1 MALGKEPLLEVVQQ
15 NVEMTE
21 DSDGLSR
28 LSHER
33 ANNSYISQTTY
44 DEDLPDEFA
53 DMDEHCLDEKATVVD
68 TKDSKKQEVDD
79 EPPALPERST
89 LRASRLLDNLKLNSI
104 ESARQSLNTTTSH
117 DIYLSSEED
126 ASSTTDD
133 LSDYDFESECE
144 SEFES
149 QSNSNSDES
158 TQSSVRRRSR
168 EVTARVVSVI
178 FVGRPSIVELS
189 SSRASAFLEDSAS
202 KPQEATLEKPQSIDV
217 EPLER
222 PNLPPRQDSLTS
234 AKLRK
239 KKPAFLD
246 TDPFASGN
254 YSIDTATQQQDEP
267 VVRTPRTPTAVLQRF
282 QKSLSLVRKRSRHN
296 LRAGISSENLN
307 GRPASASTSNLLDI
321 DTSSVPAM
329 DPKALEPQSAITMS
343 PHSPFQYKNLARSAT
358 RESFPSIAA
367 LPAASGTIPPAI
379 SPANPATSR
388 KSLLGG
394 LNIGRRRS
402 IRVKSLAFP

>member
-1 MALGKEPLLEVVQQ
+1 MSLEKEPLLEAVQQ
-15 NVEMTE
+15 NAEKTE

-33 ANNSYISQTTY
+33 TGNSYISQTTY
-44 DEDLPDEFA
+44 DEDLLDEFA
-53 DMDEHCLDEKATVVD
+53 DMDEHCLVEKAAVID

-144 SEFES
+144 SES
-149 QSNSNSDES
+149 QPNSNSDES

-168 EVTARVVSVI
+168 EVTARAVSVI
-178 FVGRPSIVELS
+178 FVGRPSIVDLS
-189 SSRASAFLEDSAS
+189 SSRASTFLEDSAS

-217 EPLER
+217 ESLER
-222 PNLPPRQDSLTS
+222 PSHPPRQDSLPS

-239 KKPAFLD
+239 TKPAFLD
-246 TDPFASGN
+246 TDPFAGGN
-254 YSIDTATQQQDEP
+254 YSIGAATQQQDEP

-282 QKSLSLVRKRSRHN
+282 QKSLSL
-296 LRAGISSENLN
+296 
-307 GRPASASTSNLLDI
+307 
-321 DTSSVPAM
+321 
-329 DPKALEPQSAITMS
+329 
-343 PHSPFQYKNLARSAT
+343 AR
-358 RESFPSIAA
+358 
-367 LPAASGTIPPAI
+367 
-379 SPANPATSR
+379 
-388 KSLLGG
+388 
-394 LNIGRRRS
+394 
-402 IRVKSLAFP
+402 IRVDFQSPRYRYIERSGDGSESARTTVGDYYVAPFTLPV

>member
-1 MALGKEPLLEVVQQ
+1 MSSGKEPLLEAVQQ
-15 NVEMTE
+15 NVEKTK
-21 DSDGLSR
+21 DTDGLSGLPHKR
-28 LSHER
+28 TR
-33 ANNSYISQTTY
+33 NSYISQTTY
-44 DEDLPDEFA
+44 DEDLLDAFA
-53 DMDEHCLDEKATVVD
+53 DMDEHCLVEKATIVD
-68 TKDSKKQEVDD
+68 TKDSKKQEVGD
-79 EPPALPERST
+79 EPPALPERSA

-144 SEFES
+144 SES
-149 QSNSNSDES
+149 QSNCNSDES

-168 EVTARVVSVI
+168 EVTARAVSVI
-178 FVGRPSIVELS
+178 FIGRPCIVDLS

-202 KPQEATLEKPQSIDV
+202 KPREATLEKPRSIDI
-217 EPLER
+217 ESLER
-222 PNLPPRQDSLTS
+222 PSLPPRQDSLPS

-246 TDPFASGN
+246 TDPFAGGN
-254 YSIDTATQQQDEP
+254 YSIDAATQQQDEP

-282 QKSLSLVRKRSRHN
+282 QKSLSLVRKRSRQN
-296 LRAGISSENLN
+296 LRAGISHENLN
-307 GRPASASTSNLLDI
+307 GRSASASTSNLLDI

-329 DPKALEPQSAITMS
+329 DPKPLEPQSATTMP
-343 PHSPFQYKNLARSAT
+343 PHWPLPYNKVARSAT
-358 RESFPSIAA
+358 RESCPSIAA
-367 LPAASGTIPPAI
+367 LPAASGAIPAAI
-379 SPANPATSR
+379 PPANPAASR

-402 IRVKSLAFP
+402 IRVKSLALP

>member
-1 MALGKEPLLEVVQQ
+1 MSLGKEPLLETAQQ
-15 NVEMTE
+15 NAEKTE
-21 DSDGLSR
+21 DSDGLSG

-33 ANNSYISQTTY
+33 TGNSYIPQTTY
-44 DEDLPDEFA
+44 DEDLLDEFA
-53 DMDEHCLDEKATVVD
+53 DMDEHCLVEKAAVVD
-68 TKDSKKQEVDD
+68 AKDSKKQELDD

-104 ESARQSLNTTTSH
+104 ESARQSLNTSTSH

-133 LSDYDFESECE
+133 LSDYDFESECD
-144 SEFES
+144 SEP

-158 TQSSVRRRSR
+158 TESSVRRRSR
-168 EVTARVVSVI
+168 EVTARAVSVI
-178 FVGRPSIVELS
+178 FVGRPSIVDLS
-189 SSRASAFLEDSAS
+189 SNRVSSFLEDSTS
-202 KPQEATLEKPQSIDV
+202 KPQEAILEKQQSIDV
-217 EPLER
+217 ESLER
-222 PNLPPRQDSLTS
+222 PSLPPRQDSLPS

-239 KKPAFLD
+239 QKPAFLD

-254 YSIDTATQQQDEP
+254 YSIDAATQQQDEP

-307 GRPASASTSNLLDI
+307 GRPASVSTSNLLEI

-329 DPKALEPQSAITMS
+329 DPKALEPQSATTMS
-343 PHSPFQYKNLARSAT
+343 PYSPLLYNKIARSAT
-358 RESFPSIAA
+358 GESGSSIAA
-367 LPAASGTIPPAI
+367 LPAASGAVPPAI
-379 SPANPATSR
+379 PPANPATSR

-394 LNIGRRRS
+394 LNLGRRRS

>member
-1 MALGKEPLLEVVQQ
+1 MSLGKEPLLEAVQQ
-15 NVEMTE
+15 NAESTGDAE
-21 DSDGLSR
+21 GLSG
-28 LSHER
+28 LTHER
-33 ANNSYISQTTY
+33 TSNSYISQTTY
-44 DEDLPDEFA
+44 DADLVDEFA
-53 DMDEHCLDEKATVVD
+53 DVDEHCLIEEAAIMD
-68 TKDSKKQEVDD
+68 TEESKKQELED

-104 ESARQSLNTTTSH
+104 ESARQSLNTTTPH

-144 SEFES
+144 SES
-149 QSNSNSDES
+149 PSRSNGDES
-158 TQSSVRRRSR
+158 AQSSVRRRSR
-168 EVTARVVSVI
+168 EVTARAVSVI
-178 FVGRPSIVELS
+178 FIGRPCIVDLS

-202 KPQEATLEKPQSIDV
+202 KPQEVTIEKPPSIDS
-217 EPLER
+217 ESLER
-222 PNLPPRQDSLTS
+222 ASLPPRQDSLPS

-246 TDPFASGN
+246 TDPFAGGN
-254 YSIDTATQQQDEP
+254 YSIDTTTQQEDEP

-296 LRAGISSENLN
+296 LRAGVSQENLN

-321 DTSSVPAM
+321 DTSNIPAM
-329 DPKALEPQSAITMS
+329 DPKALEPQSAATMP
-343 PHSPFQYKNLARSAT
+343 PHSPLPYNKMARSAT
-358 RESFPSIAA
+358 RESCPSIAG
-367 LPAASGTIPPAI
+367 LPPVSGAIPPAI
-379 SPANPATSR
+379 PPANPASSR